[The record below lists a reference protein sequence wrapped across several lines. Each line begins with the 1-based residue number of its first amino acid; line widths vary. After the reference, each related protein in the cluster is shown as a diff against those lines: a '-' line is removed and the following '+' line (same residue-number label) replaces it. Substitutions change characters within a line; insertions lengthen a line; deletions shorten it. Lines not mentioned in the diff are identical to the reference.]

1 MINVRMMNVH
11 KEKKNSKE
19 DKQTGRGQPTEQKY
33 LLKNKSIKVA
43 QVDTACTCMQITSEN
58 NN

>member
-1 MINVRMMNVH
+1 MINVRMMNVQ

-33 LLKNKSIKVA
+33 LLKNNSIKVA
-43 QVDTACTCMQITSEN
+43 QKKSVN
-58 NN
+58 